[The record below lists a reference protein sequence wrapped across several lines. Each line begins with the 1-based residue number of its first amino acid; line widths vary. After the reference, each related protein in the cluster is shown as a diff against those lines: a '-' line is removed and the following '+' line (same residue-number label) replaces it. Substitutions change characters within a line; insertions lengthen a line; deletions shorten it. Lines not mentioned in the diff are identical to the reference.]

1 MVIFHSYVKL
11 PGGKGKSSPETG
23 SIFPWHTRPGKH
35 RKSDWTW
42 PLKLVDLP
50 SYIAWWFSM
59 FFCMFTRPGMGLS
72 GSNFS
77 RCPTFLEWSS
87 LGDPWWSC
95 WKWAAK
101 FASGKFAEY
110 RLAMLKV
117 DSLLKHDGNPDQL
130 GPTRSIEFSG
140 TGPTLGHNFFVELF
154 LQLTEGPK
162 VVHLNKRSS
171 WPDLGLELEK
181 LWLDSE
187 FQNPHTLHGFVKN
200 RGCPCHIAIT
210 NWEMMMNHQFLLFSP
225 KKVRHAHI
233 LQHRFPS
240 QNHLPIVPRHFP
252 STRCGAI
259 LGTSPVIIANE
270 MLG

>member
-1 MVIFHSYVKL
+1 MVYYFHNG
-11 PGGKGKSSPETG
+11 PF
-23 SIFPWHTRPGKH
+23 I
-35 RKSDWTW
+35 
-42 PLKLVDLP
+42 VDLP

-233 LQHRFPS
+233 LQHQFPS